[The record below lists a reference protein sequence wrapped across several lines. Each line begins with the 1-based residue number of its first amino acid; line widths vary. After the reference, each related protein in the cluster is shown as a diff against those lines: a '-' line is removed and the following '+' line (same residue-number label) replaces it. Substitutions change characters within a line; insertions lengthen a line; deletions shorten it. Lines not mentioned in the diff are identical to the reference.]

1 MSISSYCS
9 HIICTLAKSYK
20 ETASSNIPLASDS
33 RATSSMIFSVSW
45 LNLSMAPGWKKN
57 WPHRSKMAVNV
68 NTTVLRVASTMTNYL
83 SSLAHYFEKSL
94 ANYFE

>member
-1 MSISSYCS
+1 
-9 HIICTLAKSYK
+9 
-20 ETASSNIPLASDS
+20 
-33 RATSSMIFSVSW
+33 
-45 LNLSMAPGWKKN
+45 MAPGCKKN
-57 WPHRSKMAVNV
+57 WPHRSEMAVNV